1 MLTHVSYPDKFGPDA
16 EANAAV
22 DAYNAAIVEAVAKT
36 ERPITPWYG
45 LAWAAVPGDDLVHLD
60 RRSLDYAGN
69 VSLKK
74 PLTRTTLLSKLA
86 KLYKDVILSSLFR
99 ANYIQDG

>member
-1 MLTHVSYPDKFGPDA
+1 MSLQVLELLDPQTKVIFLMLTYVSLPDKFGPDA

-22 DAYNAAIVEAVAKT
+22 DAYNVAIVEAVART

-60 RRSLDYAGN
+60 RWSLDYAGN

-74 PLTRTTLLSKLA
+74 QGWI
-86 KLYKDVILSSLFR
+86 Y
-99 ANYIQDG
+99 